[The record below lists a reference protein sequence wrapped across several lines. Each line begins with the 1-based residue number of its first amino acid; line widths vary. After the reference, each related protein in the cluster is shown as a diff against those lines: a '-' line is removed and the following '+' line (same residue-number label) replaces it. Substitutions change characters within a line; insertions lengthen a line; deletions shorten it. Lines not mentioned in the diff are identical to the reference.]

1 LEGGVEV
8 LPECPDW
15 LIAFANRGNCGS
27 PIAPKDIDRPKLA
40 LALSNTT
47 PPATQHTE
55 AEEARLLSALAY
67 IPARDRGV
75 WLIVLMAI
83 HRLGWGEKGFQIG
96 DVWSRKCPEKYNEA
110 DQRKTWESFDRQYS
124 GKPITVA
131 TIYALAKKHG
141 CNDDATPKAP
151 HDDAELER
159 LARLSQLDYGRAR
172 KEAAKGL
179 GIPVSIL
186 DGVVKTK
193 RSELGLDEDDGLQ
206 GRAVE
211 YEEPEP
217 WPEPVGGAPLLDNLA
232 ASAKRFVVLPEHGA
246 EIVALWT
253 VHTYCMDATDVT
265 PRLEVTAPEKGCG
278 KSTLFDFLEQVVY
291 RPDPVANITTAA
303 FFRTVEQFR
312 PTLLIDDLESFA
324 REDSDIRNVLNTG
337 HHIRGRVKRTVGD
350 DHKVRA
356 FSTFAALA
364 YNHIG
369 ELPREYNTLVDRS
382 ITVLL
387 ARRLASEKIE
397 SLSGPRRRNEFAD
410 LRRKLKRFADDQV
423 SALANAEPNMPS
435 ELVNRRAD
443 NWRPLLAIADAA
455 GGG

>member
-1 LEGGVEV
+1 MM
-8 LPECPDW
+8 
-15 LIAFANRGNCGS
+15 
-27 PIAPKDIDRPKLA
+27 
-40 LALSNTT
+40 T
-47 PPATQHTE
+47 P
-55 AEEARLLSALAY
+55 
-67 IPARDRGV
+67 
-75 WLIVLMAI
+75 
-83 HRLGWGEKGFQIG
+83 
-96 DVWSRKCPEKYNEA
+96 
-110 DQRKTWESFDRQYS
+110 
-124 GKPITVA
+124 
-131 TIYALAKKHG
+131 
-141 CNDDATPKAP
+141 
-151 HDDAELER
+151 ELER
-159 LARLSQLDYGRAR
+159 LARLSPLDYGRAR

-206 GRAVE
+206 GRAVQ

-217 WPEPVGGAPLLDNLA
+217 WPEPVDGAPLLDNLA
-232 ASAKRFVVLPEHGA
+232 ASVKRFVVLPEHGA

-253 VHTYCMDATDVT
+253 AHTYCMDATDVT
-265 PRLEVTAPEKGCG
+265 PRLEVTAPEKACG

-350 DHKVRA
+350 DYEVRA

-382 ITVLL
+382 VTILL
-387 ARRLASEKIE
+387 ARRLASENIE
-397 SLSGPRRRNEFAD
+397 SLSAPRRRDEFAD